1 MKKLE
6 IYVDPSVLGGC
17 FEPEFAAWSTGL
29 IADFRAGTFIP
40 VLSELLEAELVR
52 APQQVRTVYSELLP
66 LAGKIAS
73 VGDEALSLLAA
84 YETHGILAP
93 RLRADMLH
101 IAVATIAG
109 VDLLVSWNFKHIV
122 RFDKI
127 RLFNAVNLEQGYKPL
142 SIHSPREVTTYGRD
156 SSPGR

>member
-1 MKKLE
+1 M
-6 IYVDPSVLGGC
+6 
-17 FEPEFAAWSTGL
+17 
-29 IADFRAGTFIP
+29 
-40 VLSELLEAELVR
+40 
-52 APQQVRTVYSELLP
+52 YSELLP
-66 LAGKIAS
+66 LAGTIAS

-84 YETHGILAP
+84 YETHGVLAP